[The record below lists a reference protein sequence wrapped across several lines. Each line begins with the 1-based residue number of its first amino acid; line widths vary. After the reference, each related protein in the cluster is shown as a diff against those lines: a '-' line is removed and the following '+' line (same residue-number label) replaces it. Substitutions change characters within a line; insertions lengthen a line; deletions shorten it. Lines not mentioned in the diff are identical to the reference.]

1 MSSCEG
7 PFLISLYVLLYCTG
21 AVNSN
26 LIELTDEGFIHER
39 KAHQR
44 LMVGTLNNK
53 SKPKTMAD
61 SLSLAGASVA
71 RGVRSGAMGI
81 VQHPY
86 ENFAKEGAAG
96 FVKGMGQA
104 IVGAIVKPVIGVGD
118 GAVLVM
124 NHMSE
129 EISIEKT
136 VQKVPR
142 RLRRAL
148 PRKYIGMPQSIL
160 LEPYDHRAAKAQLI
174 ITSNENS
181 NDVYTS
187 HVYLPEYLIIASEQ
201 RLWFVERK
209 SRNQW
214 SFIWEEISNFS
225 VEGRSMKIKIFSQ
238 KGLKCHTFHGHS
250 DDELEKLNQMLS
262 MQKVKMV
269 CFF

>member
-1 MSSCEG
+1 M
-7 PFLISLYVLLYCTG
+7 
-21 AVNSN
+21 NSN

-44 LMVGTLNNK
+44 LMVGTFHNNL
-53 SKPKTMAD
+53 KPKTMTD

-136 VQKVPR
+136 VEKIPS

-148 PRKYIGMPQSIL
+148 PRKFIGMPHGIL
-160 LEPYDHRAAKAQLI
+160 LEPYDHRAAKAQML

-187 HVYLPEYLIIASEQ
+187 HVYLPDYLIIASEQ
-201 RLWFVERK
+201 RLWFIERK

-214 SFIWEEISNFS
+214 SFIWEEICSFS
-225 VEGRSMKIKIFSQ
+225 VDGRSMRIQIFSQ
-238 KGLKCHTFHGHS
+238 KGLKSHSFHGHS
-250 DDELEKLNQMLS
+250 DEELVTFNQILS
-262 MQKVKMV
+262 MHEVKMV
-269 CFF
+269 CVY